1 MTRNLGR
8 YSFNFESSGIIGG
21 VVFDDREMPEVVR
34 PVQTHSCNI
43 AIVGADG
50 TVPNLDDTDAIIC
63 MAQGVKIGIRT
74 ADCVPVVVYAPDIR
88 AVAAIHAGWKGSLGG
103 IVDMTLKRL
112 KSLGADLSLAEA
124 AFGPSICGDCY
135 EISTELADR
144 FSDKGYTDCFVSE
157 RHIDLESVNRKQLL
171 VAGMMAEKIH
181 QKRYC
186 TFESEFLP
194 SWRRSPTD
202 RRLLT
207 WISMQ
212 RNTIAK

>member
-8 YSFNFESSGIIGG
+8 YSFNFGSGGIIGG
-21 VVFDDREMPEVVR
+21 VVFDDREMPDVVR

-43 AIVGADG
+43 AIIEADG
-50 TVPNLDDTDAIIC
+50 AIPNLDDTDAIIC
-63 MAQGVKIGIRT
+63 MAEGMKIGVRT
-74 ADCVPVVVYAPDIR
+74 ADCVPVVVCAPDIR
-88 AVAAIHAGWKGSLGG
+88 AVAAIHAGWKGSLGCV
-103 IVDMTLKRL
+103 VDKTLKRL
-112 KSLGADLSLAEA
+112 MSLGADPSLAEA

-135 EISTELADR
+135 EISTDLADR
-144 FSDKGYTDCFVSE
+144 FSDKGYYDCFVSG

-171 VAGMMAEKIH
+171 AAGILAERIH
-181 QKRYC
+181 PKRFC

-207 WISMQ
+207 WISL
-212 RNTIAK
+212 TKTK

>member
-1 MTRNLGR
+1 MNLGR
-8 YSFNFESSGIIGG
+8 YSFDFESRGIVGG
-21 VVFDDREMPEVVR
+21 VVFDVREMPDVVR

-43 AIVGADG
+43 AIIGADG

-63 MAQGVKIGIRT
+63 MAHGVKIGVRT

-103 IVDMTLKRL
+103 IVGLTMRRL
-112 KSLGADLSLAEA
+112 QSLGANLRLAEA
-124 AFGPSICGDCY
+124 AFGPSICGNCY
-135 EISTELADR
+135 EISTELADK
-144 FSDKGYTDCFVSE
+144 FSDKGYSDCFVSE

-171 VAGMMAEKIH
+171 AAGILAERI
-181 QKRYC
+181 QSKRYC
-186 TFESEFLP
+186 SFESEFLP

-212 RNTIAK
+212 RNSAK

>member
-1 MTRNLGR
+1 MNLGR
-8 YSFNFESSGIIGG
+8 YSFNFESGGIIGG
-21 VVFDDREMPEVVR
+21 VVFDYREMPDVVR

-43 AIVGADG
+43 AIIGADG

-63 MAQGVKIGIRT
+63 MAEGVKIGVRT

-88 AVAAIHAGWKGSLGG
+88 AVAAIHAGWKGSLEC
-103 IVDMTLKRL
+103 IVDKTLKRL
-112 KSLGADLSLAEA
+112 MSLGANLKLAEA

-144 FSDKGYTDCFVSE
+144 FSDKGYYDCFVSW

-171 VAGMMAEKIH
+171 AAGILAEKIYS
-181 QKRYC
+181 KRFC
-186 TFESEFLP
+186 TLESEFLP

-207 WISMQ
+207 WISL
-212 RNTIAK
+212 TETK